1 MSRQASWSLARR
13 LRSRLYAVIA
23 LITTMVTISIAI
35 HYGRDIPELHQR
47 TVYDLTNHVAREL
60 PPVAT
65 RWEIEETVARTNP
78 IFARYPDAYDWAVL
92 DRNGDLVA
100 GSHPG
105 SFERTAFPPGLPP
118 DEWSSP
124 CGEQCWEA
132 GKTYRSG
139 DAVWHVVA
147 VAHKDPAGLLWWLVL
162 DEVLMHII
170 LPILPFSVLILFATT
185 GIINRI
191 LVPLHDLAAQ
201 ARRVHS
207 LHDIRPLDAT
217 GSPIEVA
224 DLVQSLNTALG
235 GLRDSIERERSFL
248 MDASHALRTP
258 LAAVKARLELD
269 GQHVDVRRL
278 RGDIDALVRLTSQL
292 LASANAER
300 LVLDPHAIADL
311 RAIAHTVVSDMT
323 PLAMRAGVDLGLA
336 ANGPAEIR
344 GDMDAIS
351 HALKNLVENALKFT
365 PRGCAVT
372 VEVSADPPRISVID
386 QGPGVPSARRT
397 EIFARHSRARF
408 GDGNGAGLGL
418 SIVKRIC
425 NAHGGSTLVLDAPG
439 GGSIFVMTFASM
451 PAPLDVDM
459 PLGSTG
465 MLKPATV

>member
-1 MSRQASWSLARR
+1 MSRQATWSLARR

-23 LITTMVTISIAI
+23 LITTVVTMSIAI

-47 TVYDLTNHVAREL
+47 TVFDLSSHIAREL

-65 RWEIEETVARTNP
+65 REEIEAIVARTNP
-78 IFARYPDAYDWAVL
+78 IFTEHPEAYDWVVL
-92 DRNGDLVA
+92 DQSGELVA
-100 GSHPG
+100 ASHLD
-105 SFERTAFPPGLPP
+105 SFKRAAFPPGMPP

-124 CGEQCWEA
+124 CGEECWSA
-132 GKTYRSG
+132 GKTYRKG
-139 DAVWHVVA
+139 DSVWHVIA
-147 VAHKDPAGLLWWLVL
+147 TAHQDPAGLLWWLVL

-170 LPILPFSVLILFATT
+170 LPILPFSILVLLATT

-217 GSPIEVA
+217 GAPIEVA
-224 DLVQSLNTALG
+224 DLVHSLNNALG

-269 GQHVDVRRL
+269 GEQVDVRRL
-278 RGDIDALVRLTSQL
+278 RGDINALVRLTSQL

-300 LVLDPHAIADL
+300 LVLDPNAITDL
-311 RAIAHTVVSDMT
+311 RTIAHNVVSDMT

-336 ANGPAEIR
+336 ASGPADIR

-351 HALKNLVENALKFT
+351 HALKNLVENAIKFT

-372 VEVSADPPRISVID
+372 VEVTADPPQISVID

-425 NAHGGSTLVLDAPG
+425 NAHGGSAFVKDAPD
-439 GGSIFVMTFASM
+439 GGSVFVMSFGHPLPSAE
-451 PAPLDVDM
+451 PAAPQLQT
-459 PLGSTG
+459 LR
-465 MLKPATV
+465 PATV

>member
-1 MSRQASWSLARR
+1 MSSQAHWSIARR
-13 LRSRLYAVIA
+13 LRSRLYTVIA
-23 LITTMVTISIAI
+23 LITAIVTISIAI

-47 TVYDLTNHVAREL
+47 TVYDLSSHIAREL
-60 PPVAT
+60 PPRAMRV
-65 RWEIEETVARTNP
+65 EIEEIVARTNP
-78 IFARYPDAYDWAVL
+78 IFGQYPEAYSWAVL
-92 DRNGDLVA
+92 DRSGNLVA
-100 GSHPG
+100 ASRLGSI
-105 SFERTAFPPGLPP
+105 FRTTFPPGLPP

-124 CGEQCWEA
+124 CGAECWEA
-132 GKTYRSG
+132 GKTYRKG
-139 DAVWHVVA
+139 DSIWHVVA
-147 VAHKDPAGLLWWLVL
+147 IAHTDPAGLLWWLVL
-162 DEVLMHII
+162 DEVLMHIV
-170 LPILPFSVLILFATT
+170 LPILPFSILILFATS
-185 GIINRI
+185 GIIDRI
-191 LVPLHDLAAQ
+191 LVPLDSLAAQ

-207 LHDIRPLDAT
+207 LHDLRPLDAT
-217 GSPIEVA
+217 GAPVEVA
-224 DLVQSLNTALG
+224 DLVQSLNTALV

-300 LVLDPHAIADL
+300 LVLDAHAIADL
-311 RAIAHTVVSDMT
+311 RAISLTVVSDMA
-323 PLAMRAGVDLGLA
+323 PLAIKAGIDLGLA

-372 VEVSADPPRISVID
+372 VEVSSDPPQISVID
-386 QGPGVPSARRT
+386 QGPGVPSERRR

-425 NAHGGSTLVLDAPG
+425 NAHGGSVFVKDAPD
-439 GGSIFVMTFASM
+439 GGSIFVMNFAARPVQPEVHVWM
-451 PAPLDVDM
+451 APAA
-459 PLGSTG
+459 
-465 MLKPATV
+465 MLRPATV